1 MKCKSDRHVDADK
14 LVDGENF
21 IDPGDQHSYKLVDKE
36 DITLMKDIQ
45 KHFAAQKRNSEADKS
60 SDKRELLTSTST
72 MNVCRDV
79 RIVERKGILYKDTSM
94 WDEPKRRKGVLFE

>member
-21 IDPGDQHSYKLVDKE
+21 IDPGDQLSYKLVDKE

-45 KHFAAQKRNSEADKS
+45 KTQKRNSEADKS

-72 MNVCRDV
+72 VNVCRDV